1 MYNNL
6 IYCTYINRLKFL
18 CKTCHTTENEIILK
32 LLHFKFLVV
41 CFICVLIICKVITQH
56 FAARV
61 SADHYSKKCLKL
73 CGVVAALQTHCS
85 VRAT

>member
-18 CKTCHTTENEIILK
+18 CKTCHTTGNEIILK
-32 LLHFKFLVV
+32 IFHFKFLAVFFL
-41 CFICVLIICKVITQH
+41 CLLIVCKVIAQH

-61 SADHYSKKCLKL
+61 AAEHSTAK
-73 CGVVAALQTHCS
+73 GVSSYTA
-85 VRAT
+85 